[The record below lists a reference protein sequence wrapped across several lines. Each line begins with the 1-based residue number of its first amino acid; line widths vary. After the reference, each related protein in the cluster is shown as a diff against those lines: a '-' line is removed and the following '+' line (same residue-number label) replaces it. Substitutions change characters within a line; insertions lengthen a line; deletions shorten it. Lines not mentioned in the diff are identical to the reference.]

1 MLVNLRLHPSN
12 VSAIIILYVTI
23 VALKF
28 YDVKG
33 FGFAEVE
40 QLYGIETMRNAAE
53 HLRNLYE
60 GKGKMR
66 LKLFISVKGVRLY
79 DHATL
84 VSIVI
89 IATIMVNI
97 HVHVQ

>member
-1 MLVNLRLHPSN
+1 MHKN
-12 VSAIIILYVTI
+12 VAVSPKLIISIAMKY
-23 VALKF
+23 

-53 HLRNLYE
+53 QLRNLYE

-66 LKLFISVKGVRLY
+66 LRLFVSVKGVRLY
-79 DHATL
+79 EQGTM
-84 VSIVI
+84 VSQCIVVI
-89 IATIMVNI
+89 IHI
-97 HVHVQ
+97 

>member
-1 MLVNLRLHPSN
+1 MK
-12 VSAIIILYVTI
+12 Y
-23 VALKF
+23 

-53 HLRNLYE
+53 QLRNLYE

-66 LKLFISVKGVRLY
+66 LRLFVSVKGVRLY
-79 DHATL
+79 EQGTM
-84 VSIVI
+84 VSQCIVVI
-89 IATIMVNI
+89 IHI
-97 HVHVQ
+97 